1 MILFSSCQVCR
12 AWGHWKN
19 LWVESVGGMV
29 TQSAFGGIYDLH
41 IEQLIISDAVV
52 PEDPV
57 LEVFSFNG
65 FGGVGQFDH
74 LFFQLCRGILV
85 II

>member
-1 MILFSSCQVCR
+1 M
-12 AWGHWKN
+12 
-19 LWVESVGGMV
+19 GGVFGGVV

-41 IEQLIISDAVV
+41 IEQLIVCDAVV
-52 PEDPV
+52 PEHPK

-65 FGGVGQFDH
+65 FGGVGQFDN
-74 LFFQLCRGILV
+74 LLFQLCRGNLV

>member
-1 MILFSSCQVCR
+1 MGRVL
-12 AWGHWKN
+12 
-19 LWVESVGGMV
+19 GGVV
-29 TQSAFGGIYDLH
+29 TQSAFGGTYDLN

-65 FGGVGQFDH
+65 FGGVVGQFDN
-74 LFFQLCRGILV
+74 LFFQLCRGNLV